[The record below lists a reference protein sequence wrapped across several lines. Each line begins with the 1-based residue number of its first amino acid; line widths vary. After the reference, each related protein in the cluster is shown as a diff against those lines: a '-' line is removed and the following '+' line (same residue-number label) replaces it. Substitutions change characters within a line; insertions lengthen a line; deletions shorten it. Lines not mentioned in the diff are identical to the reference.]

1 MNHNKI
7 HNDLHN
13 EDNENNDQINIE
25 KILTTTNRNNLFTK
39 IFQDENNLIKLFI
52 TAFIIIFLIINI
64 LIYSIQFLTMH
75 SDFLI
80 LQKIRAED
88 IHYLFYHFYYKYHPF
103 LITLKK
109 DNTYYNF
116 TYLFYIFLISNIIY
130 IVVSCFLYKKLL
142 FYIKD
147 IKEKVQI
154 INQIQ
159 LKNEKDL
166 LSAKIIEKIAEHINH
181 EIKPSLLSLKNIIK
195 EYENIISLIIK
206 LANPNG
212 EREIDKI
219 VYPKRDTTK
228 CLHCSI
234 YNKNSAICQYY
245 SWYGDPLKN
254 ILDKYKKIAHI
265 SLNQI
270 NATLEISK
278 NLRSLKQKRK
288 DISVYDVIDQSINI
302 FTLMK
307 KYKFNFKIDEKLQS
321 CFLNGLSPEILSNI
335 LMNHIKNA
343 LEANATEIEVLYK
356 GIEEKNDKIFLFFE
370 FIDNGDGIPEK
381 IIKKIYDLNFSTKNK
396 AKNSGNFGV
405 GLYLSK
411 QLLNYYNGDENLKYT
426 SENGTVFCFKIPVKY
441 CILKEYDNYVCH
453 DFNKIRKKDKK

>member
-1 MNHNKI
+1 MNQK
-7 HNDLHN
+7 
-13 EDNENNDQINIE
+13 ENNNQINIE
-25 KILTTTNRNNLFTK
+25 KILMTTNHNNLFTK
-39 IFQDENNLIKLFI
+39 IFQNENNLIKLFI
-52 TAFIIIFLIINI
+52 ISFIIVFLIINA
-64 LIYSIQFLTMH
+64 LLYSTQFLTIH
-75 SDFLI
+75 SNFLI

-88 IHYLFYHFYYKYHPF
+88 IHYLFYHFYYKSYPL
-103 LITLKK
+103 LILLKK
-109 DNTYYNF
+109 NNSYYNF
-116 TYLFYIFLISNIIY
+116 TYLFYIFLISNIVY
-130 IVVSCFLYKKLL
+130 IIVSCFLYKKLL

-154 INQIQ
+154 INQIH

-166 LSAKIIEKIAEHINH
+166 LSARIVEKIAEHINH

-195 EYENIISLIIK
+195 EYENIINLIIK
-206 LANPNG
+206 LVKINENK
-212 EREIDKI
+212 ELNKI
-219 VYPKRDTTK
+219 VYPKKDVSK

-234 YNKNSAICQYY
+234 YNKNNIVCQYY
-245 SWYGDPLKN
+245 SWYGKPLKN
-254 ILDKYKKIAHI
+254 VLDEYKKIAQI

-270 NATLEISK
+270 NTTLEISK
-278 NLRSLKQKRK
+278 NLRSLKQKQK
-288 DISVYDVIDQSINI
+288 DISVYDVIEQSISI
-302 FTLMK
+302 FALMK
-307 KYKFNFKIDEKLQS
+307 KYKFNFKIDEKLKS

-335 LMNHIKNA
+335 LINHIKNS
-343 LEANATEIEVLYK
+343 LEANATEIKVLYK
-356 GIEEKNDKIFLFFE
+356 SIEEKNNKTFLFFE

-441 CILKEYDNYVCH
+441 CILKEHDDSYICQ
-453 DFNKIRKKDKK
+453 DFNKTRKKDKK